1 MRIIGIDPGYERL
14 GIAVIDQPSPAA
26 GYGSAQKNNVVFST
40 CIRTSAKLSMPDRL
54 HEIGTALSQIIKEH
68 APDEGAIE
76 ELYFGKS
83 AKTGMLVAE
92 ARGVIQYVLRAAGV
106 PVFQY
111 HPSAIKIAI
120 TGNGNAKKEDILFM
134 LPKLI
139 DLSATKKLD
148 DELDAIAVAITHLSS
163 RKVIHN

>member
-1 MRIIGIDPGYERL
+1 MKIIGIDPGYERL
-14 GIAVIDQPSPAA
+14 GIAIIEKINGGKES
-26 GYGSAQKNNVVFST
+26 VVFST
-40 CIRTSAKLSMPDRL
+40 CIRTNPKDSLSDRL
-54 HEIGTALSQIIKEH
+54 HEIGTALQKIVAEY
-68 APDEGAIE
+68 APDEGAME
-76 ELYFGKS
+76 DLFFGKS
-83 AKTGMLVAE
+83 STTAMKVAE
-92 ARGVIQYVLRAAGV
+92 ARGVIQYVLRDAGV

-120 TGNGNAKKEDILFM
+120 TGNGAAKKEDILFM